1 MFDWMKSEE
10 SVKNDFKILIDDCG
24 DKLDLSLQFYYKNYF
39 INNVSNTRTN
49 KTGIERFYLFMCVAF
64 GYLNTSLN
72 KLHSHEGLVKYFIE
86 YIPLRLV
93 KKFDQKIGLE
103 VFEGFDF
110 GLTNIDGVSK
120 SFGYAGAMITGNRCP
135 LSDSAARTG
144 GHMINSYQKNSAI
157 IQADEDYAQFRK
169 MRTLFRDG
177 DRVLQGLQLV
187 FDNKNLEMH
196 KLDIR
201 N

>member
-10 SVKNDFKILIDDCG
+10 SIKNEFKIEIDECG
-24 DKLDLSLQFYYKNYF
+24 DKLDLSLKYYYKNHF
-39 INNVSNTRTN
+39 LEDVSKTRSN
-49 KTGIERFYLFMCVAF
+49 KSGIERFYLFMCVAF

-72 KLHSHEGLVKYFIE
+72 KLHSKEGLVEYFIQ

-93 KKFDQKIGLE
+93 RKFDQKIGLE
-103 VFEGFDF
+103 VFDGFDF
-110 GLTNIDGVSK
+110 GETNLDGVSK
-120 SFGYAGAMITGNRCP
+120 SFGYAGAMVTNGQCP

-144 GHMINSYQKNSAI
+144 GHMSNSYQKNSSI
-157 IQADEDYAQFRK
+157 ILVDESYAQFRK
-169 MRTLFRDG
+169 MRTLFHDG

-196 KLDIR
+196 KLDLR

>member
-10 SVKNDFKILIDDCG
+10 TIKNDFKILIDECA

-39 INNVSNTRTN
+39 VNNVSNTRTN

-64 GYLNTSLN
+64 GYLNYDFN
-72 KLHSHEGLVKYFIE
+72 KLSKNEELVDYFIQ

-93 KKFDQKIGLE
+93 KKIDEKVGLI

-110 GLTNIDGVSK
+110 GLTNLNGVSK
-120 SFGYAGAMITGNRCP
+120 SFGYAGGMIVGNKCP

-144 GHMINSYQKNSAI
+144 GHMINSYKKNSATI
-157 IQADEDYAQFRK
+157 LADESYAQFRK
-169 MRTLFRDG
+169 MRTLFKDG

-187 FDNKNLEMH
+187 FDNKNLEIH
-196 KLDIR
+196 KIDIR